1 MAGPTVFIGVVSHP
15 QSRFTVN
22 QGQEGL
28 APKLSTGLSILG
40 TSCDYV
46 VNVRNDFESSGILA
60 TKSVFRHGIAE
71 EVRLERTWSRFLGVR
86 RGVRWWLRHLARW
99 ARVYSFRIRQGD
111 VGEIKRLINIELSH
125 LALMHDGL
133 NSGAPWI
140 LVLEDDA
147 GARDVAD
154 LAAGLRGMTQLDPA
168 PAYVNLSRSF
178 GTTEL
183 GIDHLLG
190 PAISASWDGMQHRT
204 ILEAERP
211 ATNTVCAILYHRQF
225 LEKLVVEIESLPSEP
240 VVPIDWRLN
249 LALMHLWNK
258 GLIGPGECWFVEPA
272 PIDQL
277 SMHS

>member
-1 MAGPTVFIGVVSHP
+1 MASPTVFIGVVSHP

-22 QGQEGL
+22 QGIEGL
-28 APKLSTGLSILG
+28 AARLSLELAGLG
-40 TSCDYV
+40 TSSEYV

-60 TKSVFRHGIAE
+60 TRSLFRQGIAE

-86 RGVRWWLRHLARW
+86 RSARWWVRHLARW
-99 ARVYSFRIRQGD
+99 ALVYSYALRKGD

-125 LALMHDGL
+125 LALMRDGID
-133 NSGAPWI
+133 SGAPWTLI
-140 LVLEDDA
+140 LEDDA

-154 LAAGLRGMTQLDPA
+154 LAAGLRGITQSDPV
-168 PAYVNLSRSF
+168 PAYINLSRSF
-178 GTTEL
+178 GTSEL
-183 GIDHLLG
+183 GIDHLLS

-211 ATNTVCAILYHRQF
+211 ATNTVCAILYQRQF

-249 LALMHLWNK
+249 LALMNLWDK
-258 GLIGPGECWFVEPA
+258 GLIGPGDCWFVEPA